1 MQRFILTALV
11 LFTSATFTYACDRP
25 RLFPRL
31 RQAVH
36 RPIQVVQQAAPVR
49 TVLANTAEATGQ
61 MIQQAG
67 ATVRPTCSNG
77 VCR

>member
-1 MQRFILTALV
+1 MRRTILTALV
-11 LFTSATFTYACDRP
+11 LFTSATVATACDRP

-31 RQAVH
+31 RQAVQ
-36 RPIQVVQQAAPVR
+36 RPVQQFQQAQPVR
-49 TVLANTAEATGQ
+49 TVLANTVEATGQ

-67 ATVRPTCSNG
+67 AIVRPTCSNG